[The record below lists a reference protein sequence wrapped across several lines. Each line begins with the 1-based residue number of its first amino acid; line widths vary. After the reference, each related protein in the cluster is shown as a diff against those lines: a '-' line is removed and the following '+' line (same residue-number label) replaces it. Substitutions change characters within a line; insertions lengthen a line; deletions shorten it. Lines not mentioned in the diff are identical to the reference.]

1 MEGKLLRVNLSTGR
15 ISEEEVRPEI
25 LEMFVGGRGLGVK
38 ILSDEVDPTIDPLSD
53 KNKLIFTVGPL
64 TATAAPTSGRYE
76 VIFKSPLTGTICNSN
91 SGGYFAPMIRRLGY
105 LGIVI
110 EGASK
115 DPVYVWASPEGV
127 EIRDASKLWGKD
139 TEETT
144 RAILKETNE
153 HAKVAC
159 IGPAGERLVRMAAII
174 NDEHR
179 AAGRGGCG
187 AVMGSKKLKA
197 IAVYGEQKPEVRE
210 PQRFAQLVKQ
220 CLMTLD
226 KNPVTKD
233 SLRIFGTNVLVDIIN
248 EVGMFPTRNFQEGY
262 FEEADGISGPKY
274 LERIFVKAYNCS
286 GCPIGCGRLTKADGD
301 QGGGPEYET
310 VWSFGAVCGNSNIED
325 IAKAN
330 YIANRLGLDTI
341 STGVTIACAME
352 MSEREIIKE
361 EIRFG
366 DSKKII
372 ELVEKIGY
380 REGIG
385 DELAEGSKRFAEKH
399 GHPELAMQVKG
410 MEIPAYDPRGVQGHA
425 LGYAT
430 SNRGACHLRAYM
442 IGPEVLGIPVMVD
455 RFKPDGKAPIVKLL
469 QDVTAAVDCLVLCR
483 FTQFAMRIDQYA
495 ALLSAAVG
503 RTYTEDDFKRV
514 GERVWNLE
522 RWFNVRAGFS
532 RKDDT
537 LPPRFL
543 KEPLKEGNSRGRVVE
558 LERMLTEYYEV
569 RGWDSEGRPTEEKL
583 RELGIL

>member
-1 MEGKLLRVNLSTGR
+1 MEGKLLRINLTTNK
-15 ISEEEVRPEI
+15 ISEEEIKPEI

-38 ILSDEVDPTIDPLSD
+38 ILSDEVDPTIDPLSE
-53 KNKLIFTVGPL
+53 KNKLIFAVGPL
-64 TATAAPTSGRYE
+64 TGTAAPTSGRYE

-91 SGGYFAPMIRRLGY
+91 SGGYFAPMIRKLGY
-105 LGIVI
+105 LAIVI
-110 EGASK
+110 EGKSK
-115 DPVYVWASPEGV
+115 DPVYVWASENGV

-144 RAILKETNE
+144 KALLKETDE
-153 HAKVAC
+153 RARVAC

-179 AAGRGGCG
+179 AAGRGGGG
-187 AVMGSKKLKA
+187 AVMGSKRLKA
-197 IAVYGEQKPEVRE
+197 LVLYGKQKPKVADN
-210 PQRFAQLVKQ
+210 QRFMKIVKG

-248 EVGMFPTRNFQEGY
+248 EIGAFPTRNFQEGY

-274 LERIFVKAYNCS
+274 LERIFVKAYNCA
-286 GCPIGCGRLTKADGD
+286 GCPIGCGRLTKANGEE
-301 QGGGPEYET
+301 GGGPEYET
-310 VWSFGAVCGNSNIED
+310 VWAFGAACGNSNIED

-330 YIANRLGLDTI
+330 YMANRLGLDTI

-352 MSEREIIKE
+352 MSERGILKE
-361 EIRFG
+361 SVRFG
-366 DSKKII
+366 DSEQII
-372 ELVEKIGY
+372 ELVRKIGY

-385 DELAEGSKRFAEKH
+385 DDLAEGSKRFAEKH
-399 GHPELAMQVKG
+399 GCPELAMQIKG
-410 MEIPAYDPRGVQGHA
+410 LEIPAYDPRGVQGHA

-430 SNRGACHLRAYM
+430 SNRGGCHLRAYM
-442 IGPEVLGIPVMVD
+442 IAPEVLGIPVMVD
-455 RFKPDGKAPIVKLL
+455 RFKPEGKASIVKLL
-469 QDVTAAVDCLVLCR
+469 QDVSAAVDTLVLCR
-483 FTQFAMRIDQYA
+483 FTQFALRIDQYA
-495 ALLSAAVG
+495 GLLSAAVG

-522 RWFNVRAGFS
+522 RLFNVKAGFS

-543 KEPLKEGNSRGRVVE
+543 QEPLKEGNSRGRVVE
-558 LERMLTEYYEV
+558 LDKMLPEYYKI
-569 RGWDSEGRPTEEKL
+569 RGWDEEGRPTAEKL
-583 RELGIL
+583 KELGLC